1 MELLRTLLHFVQT
14 HKTIRT
20 SKHFCAPAPFCSRLR
35 GCEAA
40 RLLLQVGICCKPPPH
55 MRLAALL
62 PPLLLALVV
71 RAQQNPQQQRRHGP
85 AAVSGGGSG
94 GGGTATA
101 ATAAAAVP
109 PSPLPTSAPC
119 ACNNIVGA
127 GARAACCQRHPDR
140 CRLTPASNST
150 GFPFGLCL
158 VRQPAP
164 PPHLFSQACNGSDLR
179 QQWDLPTAGAA
190 APVRNRAHGQCVST
204 KDVRRKAYNPG
215 TGPYET
221 STVIWAHAPV
231 VVVSASECEQDG
243 STFTYDSARQTL
255 AVAGFAAETT
265 PFGRGKGGCL
275 DLVSLNYS
283 VSASTD
289 M

>member
-1 MELLRTLLHFVQT
+1 M
-14 HKTIRT
+14 
-20 SKHFCAPAPFCSRLR
+20 
-35 GCEAA
+35 
-40 RLLLQVGICCKPPPH
+40 
-55 MRLAALL
+55 
-62 PPLLLALVV
+62 
-71 RAQQNPQQQRRHGP
+71 
-85 AAVSGGGSG
+85 
-94 GGGTATA
+94 
-101 ATAAAAVP
+101 
-109 PSPLPTSAPC
+109 SAPC
-119 ACNNIVGA
+119 ACNNIIGA
-127 GARAACCQRHPDR
+127 GAHAACCQRHPDR

-164 PPHLFSQACNGSDLR
+164 PPHLFFQACNGTDLR

-190 APVRNRAHGQCVST
+190 APGRNRAHGQCVST

-255 AVAGFAAETT
+255 AVAGFAAETM